1 MMDFTPGFDSRTL
14 FLNQWSIISGEYDST
29 QQKADYYCKTSTS
42 TTACVLSPY
51 YGIYPQGFQVT
62 ASAQEQPY
70 QFTYAD
76 ILYFTTA
83 SDLVDFNMV
92 DQTNNVATQL
102 LGSMGDKQNQQCAYQ
117 ISCSKNATLNDVV
130 KFSLSYNNQ
139 FISKNPVTS
148 FTYHRNPINGDWF
161 GLLKI
166 VIWSNCV
173 ENCLTCEDANNCK
186 VCMKG
191 FNRYTL
197 LNGDKVCEETSG
209 CKTTNCFSCIKNS
222 VLSINKCVKCNPG
235 YNLNPNGNC
244 DAQSNCSSSQ
254 YYSRDVKACVDYQSI
269 CLMQVSSKYNQWQ
282 ACTQPVSTSIIKCP
296 KEKTI
301 LIYELKN
308 YQVLTCDCKVDY
320 CDVCQNA
327 QTCDICKSGYQFN
340 SKKTLCIFNQCPKGL
355 IKDPNSGLCVSNCP
369 GTNCLTCNSSNCL
382 ECLSDGNYYIDFKN
396 PQNCVVCTIPNCY
409 NCSNDGKCLL
419 CVPGYALSTD
429 KLSCTCNVQNCIF
442 CQHNSSTLC
451 GQCAPNY
458 LKSED
463 STKCSCYVDGCTKCQ
478 ENDGS
483 KCLTC
488 ASNYI
493 QKNDLCQCQ
502 VNNCKICSSKDGLQ
516 CLVCNEGLTQNP
528 SNNICYCPIKNCISC
543 SNYTGSDGLNCI
555 CNHLNCQ
562 ICDPNDGSIC
572 LQCNLG
578 YAVDSDTKQCKST
591 LKNCLKNQIGSA
603 NQCQICQNNYL
614 LDSSQQCQCQVD
626 NCQICSLND
635 GKICDVCKSGY
646 NKILNSQC
654 LISLLNCLTLNA
666 SDITKCQVCQKNY
679 QLDTSFQ
686 CQCQA
691 QNCKSCSSSDGNI
704 CLQCSSGYVLDII
717 TNECKSTI
725 QNCLQN
731 NPSNLSQCQSCQI
744 NYKLDSS
751 YQCQCQ
757 VQNCSICSPNDGNI
771 CNKCTNNYLL
781 SSNNQNCSCISQNCQ
796 ICDLLDGQLCQ
807 KCNSGYIL
815 DPTTKN
821 CFKQIQN
828 CQIYYPLN
836 YSNCQQ
842 CINNFTLD
850 STTKQCQCSVQN
862 CQICSPNDGK
872 ICNKC
877 TNNYLLSSNNQDCSC
892 ISLNCQICDLL
903 DGQLCQK
910 CNSGYILDPTTKKC
924 FKQIQNCQTY
934 NPLDYSNCQQCLNN
948 FTLDS
953 TTKQCQ
959 CSVQNCQIC
968 SPNDGKICNK
978 CTNNYL
984 LSSNNQDCSCKS
996 QNCQI
1001 CDQLD
1006 GQLCQKCNSGY
1017 ILDPTT
1023 KNCFK
1028 QIQNCQ
1034 TYNPLDYSN
1043 CQQCIHNFTLDSTT
1057 QQCLCSVQ
1065 NCQVCSPNDGNI
1077 CNKCINNYI
1086 QSSNNQD
1093 CSCKSQNCQICDQLD
1108 GQLCQKCNS
1117 GYILD
1122 PTTKKCFKQIQNC
1135 QTYNPLDYSNCQQC
1149 INNFILDQTT
1159 NQCLCSVQN
1168 CQICSAN
1175 GQICKTCIK
1184 NYMGPQCLCQ
1194 VQNCSICS
1202 KQDGNVCETCN
1213 QGFQWNNLTKKC
1225 DAIPKCLVQNCDQ
1238 CQLNNSNSCSQCS
1251 DGYSIIINSQKN
1263 TNPINIC
1270 QKINACIIEGC
1281 QTCSQTDN
1289 NVCLKWKLCQSIDS
1303 NDFYVIYKATDTGY
1317 NVTISF
1323 QENLVNFN
1331 ITNYEKILRIEITGI
1346 QNYTYQVT
1354 NVLSNKIYLSIK
1366 VDQNCKNQ
1374 KLEVKLHD
1382 PNFVQINNIQNSFKE
1397 VQLSSYVILNQ
1408 NQQEQAQAAKSASQS
1423 MQTTL
1428 LYSMLSIAMIGNFYV
1443 LFNTIDLTTFIY
1455 FLMFVNVRYPSN
1467 VTAFC
1472 SIFQNF
1478 QMAFIPNVFQAY
1490 LTDPDYIQPYTPG
1503 KFMDYGNDAYLL
1515 NSSGQSYTI
1524 VFGILAIYIFI
1535 KLLSFIKIPGFQ
1547 LYLQKKIESGWEY
1560 NAFFDLIWTVYM
1572 YVVVGVFLQFYK
1584 FEFTESLSFLNY
1596 TLFSMSFIAMF
1607 FIPIMIAIFI
1617 SKAPNLNDP
1626 RIQKQFSSIVG
1637 GLKVGGDSEEK
1648 QQILPSIKNKIGSQC
1663 NINQDQIDK
1672 KSNYSEIVSSLKFE
1686 NIRNGLSEV
1695 FLIVMQI
1702 CAGILVDDKQD
1713 QDEQERIN
1721 IGWVLIG
1728 SASFIL
1734 LMHIFTVVIDLFRFI
1749 FNLLKLIYLLKIEKG
1764 KQILSNTKEILM
1776 KNIFLKHNL

>member
-1 MMDFTPGFDSRTL
+1 MMDFTPGFDSKTL
-14 FLNQWSIISGEYDST
+14 FLNQWSIVSGEYDST
-29 QQKADYYCKTSTS
+29 QYKADYSCKTSTS
-42 TTACVLSPY
+42 TTAGVLSPY
-51 YGIYPQGFQVT
+51 YGIYPQQFQVT

-83 SDLVDFNMV
+83 SDLIDFNMV
-92 DQTNNVATQL
+92 DQPNNVAKKL

-148 FTYHRNPINGDWF
+148 FTYHRNPINEDWF

-209 CKTTNCFSCIKNS
+209 CKITNCFSCIKNS

-235 YNLNPNGNC
+235 YSLDPNGHC
-244 DAQSNCSSSQ
+244 YAQSNCSSSQ
-254 YYSRDVKACVDYQSI
+254 YYSRGIKVCVDYQSF
-269 CLMQVSSKYNQWQ
+269 CLMQVSGQYNQWQ
-282 ACTQPVSTSIIKCP
+282 TCTQPVSTSIIKCP

-320 CDVCQNA
+320 CDVCLNP
-327 QTCDICKSGYQFN
+327 QTCDLCKSGYQFN
-340 SKKTLCIFNQCPKGL
+340 SQKTLCIFNQCPKGL

-369 GTNCLTCNSSNCL
+369 GTFCLTCNSSNCL
-382 ECLSDGNYYIDFKN
+382 ECLTDGNYYIDFKN
-396 PQNCVVCTIPNCY
+396 PQNCLVCTIPNCY
-409 NCSNDGKCLL
+409 NCSNDGKCLF

-458 LKSED
+458 YKSED
-463 STKCSCYVDGCTKCQ
+463 STKCSCYIDGCTKCHQ
-478 ENDGS
+478 NDGS

-502 VNNCKICSSKDGLQ
+502 VNNCKICHQKDGLQ

-555 CNHLNCQ
+555 CNHPNCQ

-572 LQCNLG
+572 HQCNLG
-578 YAVDSDTKQCKST
+578 YTVDSDTKQCKST
-591 LKNCLKNQIGSA
+591 LKNCLKNQLGST

-626 NCQICSLND
+626 NCQICSPND
-635 GKICDVCKSGY
+635 GKFCDVCKSGY
-646 NKILNSQC
+646 YKILNIQC

-704 CLQCSSGYVLDII
+704 CLQCSQGYVLDII

-725 QNCLQN
+725 QHCLQN
-731 NPSNLSQCQSCQI
+731 NPSNLSQCQSCQL
-744 NYKLDSS
+744 NYKLDNS

-771 CNKCTNNYLL
+771 CNKCTNNYQK
-781 SSNNQNCSCISQNCQ
+781 SSNNQN
-796 ICDLLDGQLCQ
+796 
-807 KCNSGYIL
+807 
-815 DPTTKN
+815 
-821 CFKQIQN
+821 
-828 CQIYYPLN
+828 
-836 YSNCQQ
+836 
-842 CINNFTLD
+842 
-850 STTKQCQCSVQN
+850 
-862 CQICSPNDGK
+862 
-872 ICNKC
+872 
-877 TNNYLLSSNNQDCSC
+877 CSC

-934 NPLDYSNCQQCLNN
+934 YPLNYSNCQQCINN

-953 TTKQCQ
+953 TTKQCL

-984 LSSNNQDCSCKS
+984 LSSNNQDCSCIS
-996 QNCQI
+996 
-1001 CDQLD
+1001 L
-1006 GQLCQKCNSGY
+1006 
-1017 ILDPTT
+1017 
-1023 KNCFK
+1023 
-1028 QIQNCQ
+1028 
-1034 TYNPLDYSN
+1034 
-1043 CQQCIHNFTLDSTT
+1043 
-1057 QQCLCSVQ
+1057 
-1065 NCQVCSPNDGNI
+1065 
-1077 CNKCINNYI
+1077 
-1086 QSSNNQD
+1086 
-1093 CSCKSQNCQICDQLD
+1093 NCQICDQLD

-1135 QTYNPLDYSNCQQC
+1135 QTYNPLDYLNCQQC

-1202 KQDGNVCETCN
+1202 KQDGNICDTCN

-1251 DGYSIIINSQKN
+1251 DGYLIIINSQKN

-1270 QKINACIIEGC
+1270 QKINACMVHGC

-1303 NDFYVIYKATDTGY
+1303 NYFYVIYKVTDTGY
-1317 NVTISF
+1317 NITISF

-1331 ITNYEKILRIEITGI
+1331 MTNYEQILRIEITGI

-1354 NVLSNKIYLSIK
+1354 SVLSNKIYLSIK

-1397 VQLSSYVILNQ
+1397 VQLSSYVIQNQ

-1423 MQTTL
+1423 MQSTL

-1490 LTDPDYIQPYTPG
+1490 LIDPDYIQPYTPG

-1560 NAFFDLIWTVYM
+1560 NAFFDLIWSVYM
-1572 YVVVGVFLQFYK
+1572 YIVVGVFLQFYK

-1596 TLFSMSFIAMF
+1596 TLFSMSFIAIF

-1617 SKAPNLNDP
+1617 SKTPNLNDP

-1637 GLKVGGDSEEK
+1637 GLKVCGDSEVK
-1648 QQILPSIKNKIGSQC
+1648 QQILPSIENKIGSQC
-1663 NINQDQIDK
+1663 NINQDQINK
-1672 KSNYSEIVSSLKFE
+1672 KSNYSEIVSSLK
-1686 NIRNGLSEV
+1686 
-1695 FLIVMQI
+1695 
-1702 CAGILVDDKQD
+1702 
-1713 QDEQERIN
+1713 IN
-1721 IGWVLIG
+1721 
-1728 SASFIL
+1728 S
-1734 LMHIFTVVIDLFRFI
+1734 
-1749 FNLLKLIYLLKIEKG
+1749 LKIQE
-1764 KQILSNTKEILM
+1764 M
-1776 KNIFLKHNL
+1776 A